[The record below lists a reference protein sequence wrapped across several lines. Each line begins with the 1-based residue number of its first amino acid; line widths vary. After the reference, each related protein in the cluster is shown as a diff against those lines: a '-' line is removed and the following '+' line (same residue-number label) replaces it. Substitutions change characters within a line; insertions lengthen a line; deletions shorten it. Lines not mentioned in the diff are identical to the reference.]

1 MPPTRPE
8 STVLRR
14 GLFTAFAV
22 TTAGA
27 ATVIGLALTTGPA
40 ATAAPDP
47 CAASEVA
54 KTIGRVANSTGQYLE
69 ENPETNQALTTI
81 SKQQAGPQSLGTL
94 KAYFDAN
101 PEVAED
107 MQRLQQPLATLSSR
121 CKLPITAPQLMGL
134 MQAAQG
140 QAAQGALPGGLPNA
154 QNVSVPGVAAPAQ
167 SAPTGTGTGTGTGSG
182 AGAVGSTGVGPLPG
196 PAPRTGR

>member
-27 ATVIGLALTTGPA
+27 ATVIGLELTAGPA

-47 CAASEVA
+47 CAASAVA
-54 KTIGRVANSTGQYLE
+54 KTLGRVANSTGQYLG

-121 CKLPITAPQLMGL
+121 CKLPITVPQLMGL

-140 QAAQGALPGGLPNA
+140 QAGPGLPGGLPGA
-154 QNVSVPGVAAPAQ
+154 QNVSVPV
-167 SAPTGTGTGTGTGSG
+167 TGP
-182 AGAVGSTGVGPLPG
+182 GPLPG
-196 PAPRTGR
+196 PSPRAIR

>member
-8 STVLRR
+8 SIVLRR

-27 ATVIGLALTTGPA
+27 ATVIGLALTAGPA

-121 CKLPITAPQLMGL
+121 CKLPITVPQLMGL

-140 QAAQGALPGGLPNA
+140 QAGPGLPGGLPGA
-154 QNVSVPGVAAPAQ
+154 QNVSVPV
-167 SAPTGTGTGTGTGSG
+167 TGP
-182 AGAVGSTGVGPLPG
+182 GPLPG
-196 PAPRTGR
+196 PSPRAIR